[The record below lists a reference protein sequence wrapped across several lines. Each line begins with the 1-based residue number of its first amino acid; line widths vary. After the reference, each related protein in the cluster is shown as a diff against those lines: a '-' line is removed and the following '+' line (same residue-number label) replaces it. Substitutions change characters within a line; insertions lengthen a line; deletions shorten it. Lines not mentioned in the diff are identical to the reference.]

1 MGNRRMKMKIMGAAV
16 AAMMAATGALA
27 QAVTVTTR
35 LFSETFVTGKDG
47 AIERVLKPA
56 TSITPGDRLVY
67 VVTYRN
73 GGRQPASDVVINNPI
88 SKHVELLGEET
99 AGAQMSVD
107 GGKTFGTLQSLTVR
121 SANGASRPARRSDV
135 TNLRW
140 TLAQPVAAGAE
151 GQVTFKAR
159 LK

>member
-1 MGNRRMKMKIMGAAV
+1 MGNRRMKMKIMAA
-16 AAMMAATGALA
+16 AMAATMAASGAWA
-27 QAVTVTTR
+27 QAVAVTTR
-35 LFSETFVTGKDG
+35 IFSETFVTGKDG

-56 TSITPGDRLVY
+56 AAITPGDRIVY

-73 GGRQPASDVVINNPI
+73 GGRQPAADVVISNPI
-88 SKHVELLGEET
+88 SKHVELIGDET
-99 AGAQMSVD
+99 AGVQMSVD
-107 GGKTFGTLQSLTVR
+107 GGKTFGALQTLTVR
-121 SANGASRPARRSDV
+121 GANGASRPARRTDV

-140 TLAQPVAAGAE
+140 ILTQPVAAGAE